1 MVPPGQCSADG
12 KLVARVA
19 SAATHAESESMLHK
33 LHEFHSSHCP
43 ILAVKRRV
51 CQRRHGA

>member
-1 MVPPGQCSADG
+1 
-12 KLVARVA
+12 
-19 SAATHAESESMLHK
+19 MLHK